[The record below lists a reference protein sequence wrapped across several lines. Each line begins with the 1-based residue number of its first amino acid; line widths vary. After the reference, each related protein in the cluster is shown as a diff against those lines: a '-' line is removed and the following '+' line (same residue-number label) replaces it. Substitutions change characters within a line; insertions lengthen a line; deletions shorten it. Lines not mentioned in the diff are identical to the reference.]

1 MIKIKRTEASLVEAL
16 PDLKDKI
23 TVVVQSNRLKLKT
36 NEDFAKIFTELN
48 K

>member
-23 TVVVQSNRLKLKT
+23 SSAIRNNRLKLKT
-36 NEDFAKIFTELN
+36 NEDFARIFTELN